1 MLCVFDINETL
12 LDLAPLDDVFLQLT
26 GSPTARREWF
36 DLVIH
41 TALTVTAAG
50 GYRDFAEIAGACA
63 TSIAARYGI
72 QATDEQRSTVGATM
86 RSLPPHP
93 DVPDALARLR
103 AAGLE
108 LVALGNSPLATI
120 ERQLDHSGLASH
132 FDRIFS
138 AEQAGALKPAAA
150 PYRQVLDAYRIG
162 PAEAVMIAVH
172 GWDIAGANAAGLTT
186 GFLARPGHYQLP
198 GAPPATLAAADL
210 GALADLLVDLA
221 ATPVQGG

>member
-12 LDLAPLDDVFLQLT
+12 LDLTPLDDVFIELT
-26 GSPTARREWF
+26 GSPKARREWF

-63 TSIAARYGI
+63 TSIAARYGT
-72 QATDEQRSTVGATM
+72 QATDEHRRQVGTTLRA
-86 RSLPPHP
+86 LPPHA
-93 DVPDALARLR
+93 DVPGALSRLR
-103 AAGLE
+103 AAGHE

-120 ERQLDHSGLASH
+120 EQQLGNSGLTGT

-150 PYRQVLDAYRIG
+150 PYRQVIEAYQVD
-162 PAEAVMIAVH
+162 PAAAVMVAAH
-172 GWDIAGANAAGLTT
+172 GWDIAGAQAVGMTT
-186 GFLARPGHYQLP
+186 AFLARAGQHQIP
-198 GAPPATLAAADL
+198 GATPATLVAADL
-210 GALADLLVDLA
+210 GDLVDLINEHA
-221 ATPVQGG
+221 ATTS

>member
-12 LDLAPLDDVFLQLT
+12 LDLAPLDDVFVELT
-26 GSPTARREWF
+26 GSPNARREWF

-41 TALTVTAAG
+41 TALTVTASG

-63 TSIAARYGI
+63 TGIASRYGR
-72 QATDEQRSTVGATM
+72 QLTDEQRGLVGTTL
-86 RSLPPHP
+86 RSLPAHP

-103 AAGLE
+103 EAGLR

-120 ERQLDHSGLASH
+120 ERQLEHAGLAGS

-150 PYRQVLDAYRIG
+150 PYRQVVEAYRID

-172 GWDIAGANAAGLTT
+172 GWDIAGAAAAGLTT
-186 GFLARPGHYQLP
+186 AFLARPGHYQLP
-198 GAPPATLAAADL
+198 GSPSATFVAADL
-210 GALADLLVDLA
+210 GELADIVIGSA
-221 ATPVQGG
+221 AKAG